1 MGISASGNLLSAIK
15 TAKYFEYDSDD
26 IIFTIATDSA
36 EMYGSRLEE
45 QRNEKGNYNQFQAA
59 LDFESVL
66 MEQGVDN
73 MKELNYQD
81 QKAIHNLKYFTW
93 IEQQAK
99 PLEELNQMW
108 YDRQIWNKIFR
119 QPDRWD
125 ELIEE
130 FNDRTGLL
138 K

>member
-1 MGISASGNLLSAIK
+1 
-15 TAKYFEYDSDD
+15 
-26 IIFTIATDSA
+26 
-36 EMYGSRLEE
+36 MYESRIEE
-45 QRNEKGNYNQFQAA
+45 QKIEKGDYSQMQAA
-59 LDFESVL
+59 LDYESVI
-66 MEQGVDN
+66 MEQSTDN

-93 IEQQAK
+93 IEQQEK

-108 YDRQIWNKIFR
+108 YDRHIWDKVFH